1 MEQFNTKELELER
14 KELEFLRKELE
25 LERGKKAQLDEQRAT
40 NTDSSENH
48 GIPELAHISFENYG
62 SKLAHYINAIFHD
75 EPALSDEEKKSLL
88 KSLGKLN
95 KRRSDV
101 MRWKNSG
108 KSLNKS

>member
-25 LERGKKAQLDEQRAT
+25 LERGKKAT

-48 GIPELAHISFENYG
+48 GIPAHISFENYG
-62 SKLAHYINAIFHD
+62 SKLVHYIDVIFHD
-75 EPALSDEEKKSLL
+75 EPPLSDEEKNSLL

-101 MRWKNSG
+101 MRWNNSG
-108 KSLNKS
+108 KRQKKS

>member
-1 MEQFNTKELELER
+1 MEKFNTKELELER

-25 LERGKKAQLDEQRAT
+25 LERKELELERGKKAQQ
-40 NTDSSENH
+40 NTDSSEKH

-62 SKLAHYINAIFHD
+62 SKLAHYIYAIFHD
-75 EPALSDEEKKSLL
+75 EPALSDEEKNSIL

-101 MRWKNSG
+101 MRW
-108 KSLNKS
+108 NKS

>member
-1 MEQFNTKELELER
+1 MEQVNTKKLELARKELELA
-14 KELEFLRKELE
+14 RKELE
-25 LERGKKAQLDEQRAT
+25 LEQGKKAT

-75 EPALSDEEKKSLL
+75 EPAISDEEKNSLL

-95 KRRSDV
+95 KRHSDV
-101 MRWKNSG
+101 MRWNNSG
-108 KSLNKS
+108 KRQKKS